1 MNIKKINQM
10 FLVTVLISLSAS
22 LMPLH
27 RMFPDYGARLLFS
40 ELLLAAPGAAWIFAG
55 KRNYARTVRLKRI
68 HGSTALLL
76 FLFYAAIMPVMSMI
90 NAVSMLYVENIMT
103 DTMTQVI
110 SGHSY
115 LLSMVLIAL
124 LPCILEE
131 SVYRGLF
138 YNEYRKA
145 APVGGMLLSA
155 FLFGIMHGNWNQF
168 SYAFVMGMIFCL
180 IVEATDSILSSMLLH
195 FFINGASVTLLAMVE
210 KLSNVFPEELS
221 AAFEQAGTMTEQ
233 TLSGVLRTYLP
244 AAVVGIAAAAVIY
257 RQIAL
262 KEGRWEAVRGIF
274 AQRTPGTEENARE
287 PLFSVPLIVGIVIL
301 IALMILNEVLT

>member
-22 LMPLH
+22 LMPLS

-55 KRNYARTVRLKRI
+55 KRNYARTVRLKKI

-76 FLFYAAIMPVMSMI
+76 FLFYIAIMPVMSLI
-90 NAVSMLYVENIMT
+90 NAVSMLYVENITT
-103 DTMTQVI
+103 DMMTQVV

-115 LLSMVLIAL
+115 LIGMVLIAL

-195 FFINGASVTLLAMVE
+195 FFINGTSVTLLAMAE
-210 KLSNVFPEELS
+210 KFSDIFPEEFS
-221 AAFEQAGTMTEQ
+221 AALEQADAMTGG

-244 AAVVGIAAAAVIY
+244 AALIGIAAAVIVY

-262 KEGRWEAVRGIF
+262 KEGRLEAVRGIF
-274 AQRTPGTEENARE
+274 ARRAPKTEENKRTQ
-287 PLFSVPLIVGIVIL
+287 LFSVPLIVAIAIL
-301 IALMILNEVLT
+301 IALMILNEVLA

>member
-22 LMPLH
+22 LLPLS

-55 KRNYARTVRLKRI
+55 KRNYAQTVRLKKI
-68 HGSTALLL
+68 HGSTVLLL
-76 FLFYAAIMPVMSMI
+76 FVFYIAVMPVMSMI
-90 NAVSMLYVENIMT
+90 NAVSMLYVENITT

-195 FFINGASVTLLAMVE
+195 FFINGTSVTLLAVME
-210 KLSNVFPEELS
+210 KFSDAFPEELS
-221 AAFEQAGTMTEQ
+221 AALEQTETAAEQ
-233 TLSGVLRTYLP
+233 TLSGVLGAYLP
-244 AAVVGIAAAAVIY
+244 AALVGIAAAAVVY
-257 RQIAL
+257 KQIAL
-262 KEGRWEAVRGIF
+262 KEGRWEAVRAIF
-274 AQRTPGTEENARE
+274 SRRAPERKTK
-287 PLFSVPLIVGIVIL
+287 LFSAPLVAAIVIL
-301 IALMILNEVLT
+301 VAMMVLNEILA